1 MYDAEYKH
9 MPKCLLYSSK
19 KYTLHR
25 SKEKI
30 KEDTFSKAGLSHHND
45 PRPANQVELL
55 LLQFCQTEPH
65 EVIPLSALSVGRT
78 RH

>member
-1 MYDAEYKH
+1 MMLSINTCQNTFFTLSKSAQYKEGR
-9 MPKCLLYSSK
+9 K
-19 KYTLHR
+19 KV
-25 SKEKI
+25 

-65 EVIPLSALSVGRT
+65 EVI
-78 RH
+78 